1 MLTMIFT
8 AFKAYYMAKKVNSN
22 LSMISSLIGQIS
34 DMNIQIASAA
44 NERSV
49 VARDINRNT
58 VKIKEQ
64 SISLSDAANKSNNK
78 MLIQIENLIEQYLL
92 LNRFKV

>member
-1 MLTMIFT
+1 
-8 AFKAYYMAKKVNSN
+8 
-22 LSMISSLIGQIS
+22 MISSLIGQIS

>member
-1 MLTMIFT
+1 
-8 AFKAYYMAKKVNSN
+8 MAKKVNSN

>member
-1 MLTMIFT
+1 
-8 AFKAYYMAKKVNSN
+8 
-22 LSMISSLIGQIS
+22 
-34 DMNIQIASAA
+34 MNIQIASAA